1 MREFHITRDE
11 TALITAYEVITA
23 DLRSIGG
30 PKKGKLYDSIV
41 QEIDIESGKPVFQ
54 WRASEHVDFTQ
65 VPLNVVDG
73 TQAWDFFG
81 INSVDKDSKGN
92 FLVSSGTANT
102 LVYINGANGNVIW
115 NLGGQNNSFHD
126 VSNGAATQFN
136 GQHHARFQDNDTAIT
151 VFDTNNPA
159 DSLNAKP
166 ARGLYLILNQAE
178 MAVYLRHEY
187 TSPNIPPPNS
197 TTGGGSL
204 QPLLTDSGPGKILQS
219 YGQNQP
225 AWAEFSLTGAVLCE
239 VYFGSASAAGE
250 DRIFS
255 DRVIKA
261 PWIGRPNTY
270 PDIAVYGYET
280 AVSWNGATEVATWVL
295 QGTKQEDQ
303 DAHTFVHNTNTN
315 SNIDKTNEPKPSLSP
330 SLSSESDTS
339 NDNDAD
345 TYAYAYDDSTYTFLT
360 AHPKTGFETT
370 IVIPAHATSPDQ
382 TPYLRILALDASG
395 TVLAATKLVKW
406 DPDAPQAIVGV
417 GGPVED
423 ARWDMR
429 PFGWFVGGF
438 VVASFVGLGVWVARR
453 RVAAWKVYSRMA
465 RKQKGAAGAGAGNND
480 RYRGGYGEEPE
491 WESDDAELS
500 DDELIDAVE
509 FSLLGGS
516 ALRERGIKGFDDS
529 DSDSDMEVGTTRG
542 QR

>member
-30 PKKGKLYDSIV
+30 PKDGKLYDSIV
-41 QEIDIESGKPVFQ
+41 QEIEIESGKPVFQ

-65 VPLNVVDG
+65 VPQPDEVDEPE
-73 TQAWDFFG
+73 TWDWFG
-81 INSVDKDSKGN
+81 INSVDKDGKGN

-102 LVYINGANGNVIW
+102 LVYIDGINGNIIW
-115 NLGGQNNSFHD
+115 NLGGPNNSFQD
-126 VSNGAATQFN
+126 ISNGAATKFN

-151 VFDTNNPA
+151 VFDTNNNPS
-159 DSLNAKP
+159 DVNLSPKP
-166 ARGLYLILNQAE
+166 ARGLYLILNEAE

-187 TSPNIPPPNS
+187 TSPNIPPPNTTTTM

-204 QPLLTDSGPGKILQS
+204 QPLLPDSGPEKVLQS

-225 AWAEFSLTGAVLCE
+225 AWAEFSLTTGTVLCE
-239 VYFGSASAAGE
+239 VYFGSVSASGE
-250 DRIFS
+250 DDRISS

-261 PWIGRPNTY
+261 PWVGRPTTY

-303 DAHTFVHNTNTN
+303 PDAHTFVQTDH
-315 SNIDKTNEPKPSLSP
+315 
-330 SLSSESDTS
+330 ESDP
-339 NDNDAD
+339 D
-345 TYAYAYDDSTYTFLT
+345 TARYAYTYDDTVYTFLT
-360 AHPKTGFETT
+360 AQPKTGFETT
-370 IVIPAHATSPDQ
+370 IVIPSHATTPDQ

-395 TVLAATKLVKW
+395 TVLAATKPVKW
-406 DPDAPQAIVGV
+406 DPHAPQPIVGL

-423 ARWDMR
+423 ASWDMR
-429 PFGWFVGGF
+429 PVGWFLGGF
-438 VVASFVGLGVWVARR
+438 VVASVVGLVVWVARR
-453 RVAAWKVYSRMA
+453 GVAARRVYARVARKHKGPASGPA
-465 RKQKGAAGAGAGNND
+465 RAGGAGAGAGAGAGNSQ
-480 RYRGGYGEEPE
+480 RYRGGYDDENG
-491 WESDDAELS
+491 WESDEADLS

-516 ALRERGIKGFDDS
+516 ALRERGIKGFDDTDT
-529 DSDSDMEVGTTRG
+529 DSDIEVGPTRG
-542 QR
+542 R